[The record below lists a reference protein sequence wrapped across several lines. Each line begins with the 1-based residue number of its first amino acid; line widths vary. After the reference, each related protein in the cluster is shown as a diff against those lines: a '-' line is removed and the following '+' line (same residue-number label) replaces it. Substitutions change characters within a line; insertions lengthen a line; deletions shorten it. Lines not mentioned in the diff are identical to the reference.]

1 MGAASA
7 PAIGARSAPE
17 RVAGADSL
25 KPLPPSFTHVN
36 RNAADLL
43 APAAAVLL
51 AALLVAAGAGAWPP
65 FVAVESGSMEP
76 TVERGDLVVVT
87 ATERFPWD
95 GLTGHA
101 EPGAP
106 PRLGGS
112 GDVVV
117 FDPPDAEA
125 RPILHRIAFRV
136 SAGEDWTDRADPALL
151 DGDCDAIA
159 ACPAPYD
166 GYVTYGDANGEYDQ
180 SAGIA
185 PIVREEWISA
195 KALVAVPNL
204 GWFRVGV
211 DAAIARLGLLPT
223 AVGVTGLA
231 AAAGG
236 VGAMVIGRVGRERE
250 SVRE

>member
-1 MGAASA
+1 M
-7 PAIGARSAPE
+7 
-17 RVAGADSL
+17 
-25 KPLPPSFTHVN
+25 N
-36 RNAADLL
+36 RKVSGLL

-51 AALLVAAGAGAWPP
+51 VALVVAAAAGSWPP

-87 ATERFPWD
+87 ATERFPWG
-95 GLTGHA
+95 GLAGHA

-106 PRLGGS
+106 TRLGGR

-117 FDPPDAEA
+117 FDLPDAER
-125 RPILHRIAFRV
+125 RPILHRIAFPV

-151 DGDCDAIA
+151 DGDCDDIA
-159 ACPAPYD
+159 ACPAPHD

-185 PIVREEWISA
+185 PVVREEWISA
-195 KALVAVPNL
+195 KALVSVPNL

-211 DAAIARLGLLPT
+211 DAGIARLGLLPT
-223 AVGVTGLA
+223 ALGVGGA
-231 AAAGG
+231 AAIAGG
-236 VGAMVIGRVGRERE
+236 LGAVLIGRIGRGRDGLRE
-250 SVRE
+250 

>member
-1 MGAASA
+1 M
-7 PAIGARSAPE
+7 
-17 RVAGADSL
+17 
-25 KPLPPSFTHVN
+25 K
-36 RNAADLL
+36 RNVSELL

-51 AALLVAAGAGAWPP
+51 VALVVAAAAGVWPP

-87 ATERFPWD
+87 ATERFPWR
-95 GLTGHA
+95 GLVGHA

-106 PRLGGS
+106 ARLGGA

-117 FDPPDAEA
+117 FDPPDGET
-125 RPILHRIAFRV
+125 RPILHRLAFRV

-151 DGDCDAIA
+151 DGDCADLAS
-159 ACPAPYD
+159 CPAPYD
-166 GYVTYGDANGEYDQ
+166 GYITFGDANGEYDQ

-185 PIVREEWISA
+185 PVVREEWISA
-195 KALVAVPNL
+195 KALVSVPNL

-223 AVGVTGLA
+223 AVGIGGA
-231 AAAGG
+231 AAIAGG
-236 VGAMVIGRVGRERE
+236 FGAVLIGWAGRGRGGG
-250 SVRE
+250 RR

>member
-1 MGAASA
+1 M
-7 PAIGARSAPE
+7 
-17 RVAGADSL
+17 
-25 KPLPPSFTHVN
+25 N
-36 RNAADLL
+36 RKVSGLL

-51 AALLVAAGAGAWPP
+51 VALVVAAVAGAWPP

-87 ATERFPWD
+87 ATERFPWG
-95 GLTGHA
+95 GLAGHA

-106 PRLGGS
+106 TRLGGR

-117 FDPPDAEA
+117 FDPPDAER
-125 RPILHRIAFRV
+125 RPILHRIAFPV

-151 DGDCDAIA
+151 DGDCDDIA
-159 ACPAPYD
+159 ACPAPHD

-185 PIVREEWISA
+185 PVVREEWISA
-195 KALVAVPNL
+195 KALVSVPNL

-211 DAAIARLGLLPT
+211 DAGIARLGLLPT
-223 AVGVTGLA
+223 AVGVGGA
-231 AAAGG
+231 AAIAGG
-236 VGAMVIGRVGRERE
+236 FGAVLIGRIGRGRNG
-250 SVRE
+250 SRR

>member
-1 MGAASA
+1 M
-7 PAIGARSAPE
+7 
-17 RVAGADSL
+17 
-25 KPLPPSFTHVN
+25 K
-36 RNAADLL
+36 RNVSELL

-51 AALLVAAGAGAWPP
+51 VALVVAAAAGAWPP

-87 ATERFPWD
+87 STERFPWG
-95 GLTGHA
+95 GLVGHA

-106 PRLGGS
+106 TRLGGA

-117 FDPPDAEA
+117 FNPPDAER
-125 RPILHRIAFRV
+125 RPILHRIAFPV

-151 DGDCDAIA
+151 DGDCDAIE
-159 ACPAPYD
+159 ACPAPHD

-185 PIVREEWISA
+185 PVIREEWISA
-195 KALVAVPNL
+195 KALVSVPNL

-211 DAAIARLGLLPT
+211 DAAIARLGLFPT
-223 AVGVTGLA
+223 AVGVGGA
-231 AAAGG
+231 AAIAGG
-236 VGAMVIGRVGRERE
+236 FGAMLMGRMGRGRDGP
-250 SVRE
+250 R